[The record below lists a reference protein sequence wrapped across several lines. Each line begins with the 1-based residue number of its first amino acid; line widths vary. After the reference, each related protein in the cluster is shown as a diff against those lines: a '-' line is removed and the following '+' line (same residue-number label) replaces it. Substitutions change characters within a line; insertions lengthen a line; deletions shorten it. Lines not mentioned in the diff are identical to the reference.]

1 MPSDLQR
8 VVARTQR
15 HLDEWLRPAVVI
27 ATAPLETA
35 AWEAPGEPVPWSVAA
50 AAPYRAFAPGDPWG
64 RPWSTWWFRLDGR
77 LLDGWDPALVQ
88 AVVDLGFTHLR
99 PGFQCEGTVWSED
112 GRILRA
118 VEPMNRALPVDA
130 EAGARFVRLIE
141 ASANPDVLF
150 APGDL
155 TGTRLNNG
163 PTLLGDRETAPA
175 DPLYRYGGARLELID
190 PETRELV
197 RDVETVLGLLRVGDP
212 GSARS
217 AAIGHAL
224 SRMLAESDPDD
235 VRGTVAAARATLE
248 PVLTARAADHGHR
261 VIAIGHAHIDSAW
274 LWPARETRRK
284 AARTFA
290 NALALMDEDPDFVFA
305 ASSAQQY
312 AWIEEDSPD
321 LFERIRTRVREGRF
335 LPVGGMWV
343 EPDTNLPSGESLVR
357 QFLEGTTYF
366 AEKFGVETDE
376 VWLPDSFGY
385 TAALPQIARAAGKRT
400 MLAQKL
406 SWNDTNRFPFT
417 TFSWEGPD
425 GSRLFTHMPS
435 VDVYN
440 AELSAED
447 LVRSADQ
454 YMQKDVGT
462 LSLVPFGY
470 GDGGGGPTAEMI
482 AAARRA
488 RDLEGLPRVALG
500 SPARFFREAAAEL
513 PDPPTWTGELY
524 LEFHRGTYTAQH
536 DMKAG
541 NRRSEH
547 LLQTAEALA
556 SAAAV
561 LAGAGY
567 PAADFRRL
575 WRTVLLGQ
583 FHDVLPGTSIAWVHR
598 EMRDAH
604 RAIRA
609 ELGGI
614 IDAAAETL
622 GLSNPEVIASGGGAS
637 LGRDDGDIVLD
648 NGLIRARIDTR
659 GLVVSLTD
667 ADSGRELVAPGA
679 ALGLLQLHRDIA
691 SIYEAWEL
699 ERDYVDTV
707 VDLDAVERIDSHAD
721 VDSAWVE
728 VHRRYGGSTFVQRF
742 VLTTGCRA
750 LEVQTEVDWHERHTL
765 LKLSFPLDIV
775 AERAAYEIAHG
786 FVERPIV
793 QNTSWDRARFEVP
806 AHRWVRVGETGFG
819 VAIAND
825 AISGHDVVRLPRI
838 GGGAAVRI
846 RQSLL
851 RSPRFPDPETDQGR
865 HVFRSSV
872 VPAPDIITA
881 VEEGA
886 RLGLLPDDRGIDALA
901 LLVECESSSVR
912 VDAVKLAED
921 GSGDVVVRLYEAAG
935 TRATARLRPRFAV
948 SVVRETDLLER
959 PLGTEALWDEHSDG
973 HAIDLTVRPFGLI
986 TLRLERRP

>member
-1 MPSDLQR
+1 MPSELHR
-8 VVARTQR
+8 IIARTRR
-15 HLDEWLRPAVVI
+15 HLDEWLRPATVV
-27 ATAPLETA
+27 AAAPIGTT
-35 AWEAPGEPVPWSVAA
+35 AWEAPGEPVPWEVAA
-50 AAPYRAFAPGDPWG
+50 AATYGPFTDGESWG
-64 RPWSTWWFRLDGR
+64 RPWSTWWFRLEGR
-77 LLDGWDPALVQ
+77 VPADWDADRVR

-118 VEPMNRALPVDA
+118 VEPMNRALPVGVP
-130 EAGARFVRLIE
+130 AGSRFVRLIE

-163 PTLLGDRETAPA
+163 PTLLGDRDTAPA

-190 PETRELV
+190 PETQELV
-197 RDVETVLGLLRVGDP
+197 RDVETLLGLLRVGDAE
-212 GSARS
+212 SARS
-217 AAIGHAL
+217 ATIGRAL
-224 SRMLAESDPDD
+224 ARLLTASDPDD
-235 VRGTVAAARATLE
+235 VRGTAVAARAAVA
-248 PVLTARAADHGHR
+248 PVLAARTGGGGHR
-261 VIAIGHAHIDSAW
+261 VIAVGHAHIDSAW

-290 NALALMDEDPDFVFA
+290 NALALMEEDADFVFA

-312 AWIEEDSPD
+312 AWIEEDYPD
-321 LFERIRTRVREGRF
+321 LFARIRERVAEGRF

-385 TAALPQIARAAGKRT
+385 SAALPQIARAAGKRT

-425 GSRLFTHMPS
+425 GSRLLTHMPS

-447 LVRSADQ
+447 LVRSAEQ
-454 YMQKDVGT
+454 YTQKDVGT

-470 GDGGGGPTAEMI
+470 GDGGGGPTSEML
-482 AAARRA
+482 AAARRV
-488 RDLEGLPRVALG
+488 RDLEGLPRVELG
-500 SPARFFREAAAEL
+500 SPARFFAEAAAEL

-524 LEFHRGTYTAQH
+524 LEFHRGVYTAQH

-547 LLQTAEALA
+547 LLQVAEALA
-556 SAAAV
+556 AAATV
-561 LAGAGY
+561 LGDADY
-567 PAADFRRL
+567 PSADFRRL

-598 EMRDAH
+598 EMREAH

-609 ELGGI
+609 ELGAI
-614 IDAAAETL
+614 IDASAARL
-622 GLSNPEVIASGGGAS
+622 GITAPEVVASGPRPGLDAE
-637 LGRDDGDIVLD
+637 DGDIVID
-648 NGLIRARIDTR
+648 NGLIRARIDER
-659 GLVVSLTD
+659 GLVVSLID
-667 ADSGRELVAPGA
+667 ADTGRDLVAPGA
-679 ALGLLQLHRDIA
+679 AVGLLQLHRDIA

-707 VDLDAVERIDSHAD
+707 VDVEAVERITTH
-721 VDSAWVE
+721 VDAESAWVE
-728 VHRRYGGSTFVQRF
+728 VHRRHGASSFVQRF
-742 VLTTGCRA
+742 VVTTGCRA
-750 LEVQTEVDWHERHTL
+750 LEVQTDVDWRERRTL
-765 LKLSFPLDIV
+765 LKLSFPLDVV
-775 AERAAYEIAHG
+775 ADRAAYEIAHG

-806 AHRWVRVGETGFG
+806 AHRWVRVAESGFG
-819 VAIAND
+819 AAVAND
-825 AISGHDVVRLPRI
+825 AISGHDVTRLPRI
-838 GGGAAVRI
+838 GGGAAVRV

-865 HVFRSSV
+865 HAFRSSV
-872 VPAPDIITA
+872 LPAPRLVDA
-881 VEEGA
+881 VEESA
-886 RLGLLPDDRGIDALA
+886 RLGRLPDDRGIEALA
-901 LLVECESSSVR
+901 LLVDCESPSVR

-921 GSGDVVVRLYEAAG
+921 DSGDVVVRLYEAAG
-935 TRATARLRPRFAV
+935 TRAAARLRPRFAV
-948 SVVRETDLLER
+948 AAVRETDVLER
-959 PLGTEALWDEHSDG
+959 PLDGVDLWSERADTDAL
-973 HAIDLTVRPFGLI
+973 DLIVRPFGLR
-986 TLRLERRP
+986 TLRWERPQ